1 MSFGLP
7 HITSNY
13 NKTMKKIATIILTFL
28 IFGQLFSQT
37 DNNGNP
43 VFNSILTNEK
53 EIDNFMLI
61 TNYYTL
67 KNNIDNKHSSV
78 FISETPSLKQI
89 EESAITLPSDFFLLT
104 KERKMVVM
112 ILLQNDPKREFMT
125 IEVKTNK
132 QSIFPCKL
140 KGDITENRANEII
153 KEKYDENASISNDI
167 LNFNGK
173 KFKII
178 SNQEIEKAVLALIKK
193 EKLDKKAVSD
203 VMIPS
208 QNEIKSYI
216 LFETKENGNLDFF
229 TKIEGE
235 EQDGVQIKPGVFTT
249 KQSVALYQWGRAC
262 FDIGVNT
269 IEDAYEIFAEYQG
282 KPVNERD
289 KEYIKAGFYK
299 EWEK

>member
-1 MSFGLP
+1 MRKF
-7 HITSNY
+7 T
-13 NKTMKKIATIILTFL
+13 TIILTLL
-28 IFGQLFSQT
+28 IFGQVLGQT

-43 VFNSILTNEK
+43 VFNSISTSEK
-53 EIDNFMLI
+53 AVDDFLLI

-67 KNNIDNKHSSV
+67 NNNIENKLSSV
-78 FISETPSLKQI
+78 FISETPSLEQI
-89 EESAITLPSDFFLLT
+89 EESAINLPSDFFLLT
-104 KERKMVVM
+104 KESKMVVM

-125 IEVKTNK
+125 IEIKTNK
-132 QSIFPCKL
+132 QSTFPCKL
-140 KGDITENRANEII
+140 TGDITENRANEII
-153 KEKYDENASISNDI
+153 KEKYDENATISNDI

-173 KFKII
+173 QFKII

-193 EKLDKKAVSD
+193 EKLDKKTASD
-203 VMIPS
+203 IMIPS
-208 QNEIKSYI
+208 QSEIKSFI
-216 LFETKENGNLDFF
+216 LTETKENGKLDFF
-229 TKIEGE
+229 TEIKGSEY
-235 EQDGVQIKPGVFTT
+235 DGVQIKPGVFTT

-269 IEDAYEIFAEYQG
+269 VEDTYDIFTQHQG